1 MKTLFRIIR
10 EAKKYYLLLI
20 VGVIAILSHTALNL
34 IGPRLLSQI
43 TSLVVAGLTSET
55 LKNLIGFSFALLGIY
70 FLRIFT
76 RFFSN
81 YMPHKAA
88 WHLVEEIRIKVYAT
102 LQSFSM
108 DFFRNSQSGDLVS
121 RNISDTA
128 TFENLFAH
136 LLPES
141 ITNILTLIGVTIVLF
156 TINWKLALATC
167 IPIPIIL
174 LSGYYFAKKVRPN
187 FRVMQKSL
195 GDLSSQLYD
204 NFSGIQE
211 IQAFG
216 QQNQAE
222 DKVQVKANVFTT
234 AMLKALKVSAIF
246 HPTVEFFV
254 HVGNVI
260 VVGFGGYLAYL
271 HQIDIS
277 IIVAF
282 MLYLSLFYAPVT
294 GIANLIEGVQQAL
307 AGAERVLEVLDT
319 PVGIIDRPNS
329 IKLDNIIGNLTFD
342 NVSFSYEEQIEILK
356 NVSFSVEAGK
366 MIAFVGATGVG
377 KTTLARLINRFYDT
391 TEGTV
396 YIDGYDIRDIELQ
409 SLRKNIAMVL
419 QDTFLFNGTI
429 SDNIAYANPAA
440 TAAEI
445 EEAARIAG
453 IYGDIMDMPSKFET
467 ETGERGIRLSGGQK
481 QRISIARAVLRNAPV
496 LILDEATASVDMQ
509 TEAQIQAAIAKLQ
522 GNRTIIAIAHRLSTV
537 RNADIILVLA
547 NGKIVQ
553 QGNHNTLI
561 NEPGMYRDLYLA
573 QDL

>member
-429 SDNIAYANPAA
+429 SENIAFAVPHASFE
-440 TAAEI
+440 EI
-445 EEAARIAG
+445 VEAAKIARIHDA
-453 IYGDIMDMPSKFET
+453 IMELSDGYDTKV
-467 ETGERGIRLSGGQK
+467 GERGLRLSGGQK
-481 QRISIARAVLRNAPV
+481 QRLAIARAIICKAPI
-496 LILDEATASVDMQ
+496 LILDEATASVDVA
-509 TEAQIQAAIAKLQ
+509 TEADIQTAINDLQ
-522 GNRTIIAIAHRLSTV
+522 GRRTIVVIAHRLSTV
-537 RNADIILVLA
+537 RSADTILVFEDGA
-547 NGKIVQ
+547 IVQ
-553 QGNHNTLI
+553 RGKHEELVEQDGI
-561 NEPGMYRDLYLA
+561 YKDMYNIQYS
-573 QDL
+573 